1 MLRVGE
7 RLSVGKRV
15 LLFVTG
21 PFCIP
26 LVHAAH
32 PPRSARSASRG
43 PRALGYT
50 FPVVENDEPLPPTQ
64 WARTHT
70 RPYLQVGETRYGET
84 CMVTDHHGTGLHSEN
99 PHLEPRFPDGRGAR
113 GELREVS

>member
-1 MLRVGE
+1 M
-7 RLSVGKRV
+7 
-15 LLFVTG
+15 
-21 PFCIP
+21 
-26 LVHAAH
+26 
-32 PPRSARSASRG
+32 
-43 PRALGYT
+43 YT

-64 WARTHT
+64 WARTPT

-113 GELREVS
+113 GELREVTFVSFFCKQAATNPTVLKAGGV